1 MMPSLWA
8 AGLPDWLQPFI
19 LAGRSTAVL
28 VIEKEKI
35 GGQITITSEV
45 VNYPGVPKT
54 DGKKLTEAM
63 RKQAQ
68 YFGAEFLLAEVKEL
82 KLKGDKKYA
91 VTDKGETEGLAILLA
106 TGASPRKAGFK
117 GEMEFRGRGVA
128 YCATC
133 DGEFFTGKDVFVVG
147 GGFAAAE
154 EAIFLT
160 RYAKKVKILV
170 REPAFTCAGSIVD
183 SVMRHDKN

>member
-8 AGLPDWLQPFI
+8 AGLAG
-19 LAGRSTAVL
+19 LAAAIYLGRAQYRVL

-117 GEMEFRGRGVA
+117 GEMEFTVERCVLCDVRRRIFHRKRRFCGRRRI
-128 YCATC
+128 C
-133 DGEFFTGKDVFVVG
+133 G
-147 GGFAAAE
+147 GGGSDFPDAVCKE
-154 EAIFLT
+154 SEN
-160 RYAKKVKILV
+160 
-170 REPAFTCAGSIVD
+170 TCP
-183 SVMRHDKN
+183 